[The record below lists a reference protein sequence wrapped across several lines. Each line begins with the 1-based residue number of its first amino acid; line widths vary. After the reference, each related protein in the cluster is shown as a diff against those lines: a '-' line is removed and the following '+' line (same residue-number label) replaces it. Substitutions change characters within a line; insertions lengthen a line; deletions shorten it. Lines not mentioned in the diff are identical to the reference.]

1 MSAKTTHVRH
11 LDLAVAW
18 DESEQRHV
26 YLTDAELVFS
36 GSEILHVGPGY
47 AGTADHVI
55 EGSGF
60 MAIPGF
66 VNVHSHPF
74 SEPANK
80 GLTEEVGSDKLGQ
93 SSLYE
98 FLPVFGLD
106 AEDAGPSTTVALSE
120 LLKSGVT
127 TITDL
132 SISRPGWLD
141 DLAASGIRAVVAP
154 MMRQGYWFTKNGH
167 TVEYAWDEKA
177 GEKAFEMAMQTIDRA
192 LQHPSGRLSA
202 MVCPSQIDT
211 CREGFFKEALQ
222 EAKKRGIPMQTH
234 ACQAV
239 VEFHEMVRRHGKT
252 PIEWLDAI
260 GVLGPDLVIGHGIF
274 LSDHPQI
281 HYPHGRDF
289 DILKESGAAV
299 AHCPTVFARRG
310 MALNT
315 IGRYMDAGITVGIG
329 TDTFP
334 HNMVDE
340 IRLACYVARVLTG
353 NYKMGTTR
361 HAFEAATVGG
371 AKILRRPD
379 LGRLAAGCKAD
390 FSLVDMSH
398 PYMQPAHEP
407 VRSLIYSAGDRA
419 IRHVYV
425 DGQQVVKD
433 GKVLTVDV
441 EAATAGLVAAQ
452 RKRLKTVPQR
462 DWAGRTAEQLAPPV
476 YTTRDRLPQS
486 RPVT

>member
-1 MSAKTTHVRH
+1 MSR
-11 LDLAVAW
+11 D
-18 DESEQRHV
+18 
-26 YLTDAELVFS
+26 
-36 GSEILHVGPGY
+36 
-47 AGTADHVI
+47 
-55 EGSGF
+55 
-60 MAIPGF
+60 
-66 VNVHSHPF
+66 
-74 SEPANK
+74 
-80 GLTEEVGSDKLGQ
+80 
-93 SSLYE
+93 
-98 FLPVFGLD
+98 
-106 AEDAGPSTTVALSE
+106 
-120 LLKSGVT
+120 
-127 TITDL
+127 
-132 SISRPGWLD
+132 GWID
-141 DLAASGIRAVVAP
+141 DLAATGIRAVVCP
-154 MMRQGYWFTKNGH
+154 MMRQGYWYTKNGH

-177 GEKAFEMAMQTIDRA
+177 GERAFEAAMKTIDA
-192 LQHPSGRLSA
+192 AMKHPSGRISA
-202 MVCPSQIDT
+202 MVGPSQIDT
-211 CREGFFKEALQ
+211 CKEGYFKEAHQ
-222 EAKKRGIPMQTH
+222 EAKRRNIPMQTH

-239 VEFHEMVRRHGKT
+239 VEFYEMVHRHGKT
-252 PIEWLDAI
+252 PIEWLDSI

-281 HYPHGRDF
+281 HYPHANDF
-289 DILKESGAAV
+289 EMLKDSGAAV

-310 MALNT
+310 MVLNS
-315 IGRYMDAGITVGIG
+315 IGRYMNAGITVGIG

-340 IRLACYVARVLTG
+340 IRLACYVARVFTG

-379 LGRLAAGCKAD
+379 LGRLVAGAKAD

-407 VRSLIYSAGDRA
+407 VRSLIYSASERA

-425 DGQQVVKD
+425 DGTQVVKD

-441 EAATAGLVAAQ
+441 EAATAGLIEGQ

-462 DWAGRTAEQLAPPV
+462 DWAGRTADQLAPPV
-476 YTTRDRLPQS
+476 YGTKDRLPQS

>member
-1 MSAKTTHVRH
+1 M
-11 LDLAVAW
+11 
-18 DESEQRHV
+18 
-26 YLTDAELVFS
+26 FS

-47 AGTADHVI
+47 AGTADNVI

-98 FLPVFGLD
+98 YLPVFGLD

-154 MMRQGYWFTKNGH
+154 DDAPGLLVHQERPH
-167 TVEYAWDEKA
+167 
-177 GEKAFEMAMQTIDRA
+177 
-192 LQHPSGRLSA
+192 GRLCLGREGRREGLRGGDADHRSRPA
-202 MVCPSQIDT
+202 ASQRPALGHGLPSQIDT

-289 DILKESGAAV
+289 DILKASGAAV

-379 LGRLAAGCKAD
+379 LGRLAPGCKAD

-425 DGQQVVKD
+425 DGKQVVKD

-441 EAATAGLVAAQ
+441 EAATAGLVAGQ

-462 DWAGRTAEQLAPPV
+462 DWAGRTADQLAPPV

>member
-1 MSAKTTHVRH
+1 MSTRTTRFRA
-11 LDLAVAW
+11 LDFAVAW

-26 YLTDAELVFS
+26 YLENADLVIR
-36 GSEILHVGPGY
+36 GNEIVHVGPDF
-47 AGTADHVI
+47 AGPIDTEVA
-55 EGSGF
+55 GAGF

-98 FLPVFGLD
+98 YLPVFGLD
-106 AEDAGPSTTVALSE
+106 PEDAGPSTRVALSE

-132 SISRPGWLD
+132 SVSRPGWLD

-177 GEKAFEMAMQTIDRA
+177 GAKAFETAMQTIDA
-192 LQHPSGRLSA
+192 AMQHPSGRLSG

-211 CREGFFKEALQ
+211 CREGYFREALQ
-222 EAKKRGIPMQTH
+222 EARKRGVPVQTH

-239 VEFHEMVRRHGKT
+239 VEFHEILHRYGKT

-281 HYPHGRDF
+281 HYAHGRDF
-289 DILKESGAAV
+289 EILRDSGAAV

-315 IGRYMDAGITVGIG
+315 IGRYMNAGIPVGIG

-340 IRLACYVARVLTG
+340 MRLACYVARVLTG

-371 AKILRRPD
+371 AAILRRPD
-379 LGRLAAGCKAD
+379 LGRLAPGCKAD
-390 FSLVDMSH
+390 FSLVDMGH

-407 VRSLIYSAGDRA
+407 VRSLIYSASDRA

-425 DGQQVVKD
+425 DGAQVVRD

-441 EAATAGLVAAQ
+441 EAATAGLIEGQ
-452 RKRLKTVPQR
+452 RRRLKTVSQR
-462 DWAGRTAEQLAPPV
+462 DWAGRSADQLAPPV
-476 YTTRDRLPQS
+476 YGTRERLPQS

>member
-1 MSAKTTHVRH
+1 MSSKITRIAN
-11 LDLAVAW
+11 LDHIVAW

-26 YLTDAELVFS
+26 YLDGGDLVFK
-36 GSEILHVGPGY
+36 GNEIVHVGPGY
-47 AGTADHVI
+47 SGTADSTI
-55 EGSGF
+55 QGRGF
-60 MAIPGF
+60 MMIPGLI
-66 VNVHSHPF
+66 NVHSHPF

-80 GLTEEVGSDKLGQ
+80 GLTEEYGSDKLGQ

-98 FLPVFGLD
+98 YLTVFGLNP
-106 AEDAGPSTTVALSE
+106 EDAGPSTQVALSE

-132 SISRPGWLD
+132 SMAREGWVD
-141 DLAASGIRAVVAP
+141 DIAKTGMRAVLCP
-154 MMRQGYWFTKNGH
+154 MMRQGVWFTKNGH
-167 TVEYAWDEKA
+167 VVDYAWDEKA
-177 GEKAFEMAMQTIDRA
+177 GEKAFEASMKTIDAA
-192 LQHPSGRLSA
+192 LKHPSGRLGG
-202 MVCPSQIDT
+202 MVGPAQIDT
-211 CREGFFKEALQ
+211 CREGFFKEAHQ
-222 EAKKRGIPMQTH
+222 EAKKRGLPMQTH

-252 PIEWLDAI
+252 PIEWLHSI

-274 LSDHPQI
+274 LNDHPQI
-281 HYPHGRDF
+281 HYPHSNDFELLRD
-289 DILKESGAAV
+289 SGAMV

-310 MALNT
+310 MVMNS
-315 IGRYMDAGITVGIG
+315 IGRYMNAGITVGIG

-334 HNMVDE
+334 HNMLDE
-340 IRLACYVARVLTG
+340 IRLVCYLARVFTM

-361 HAFEAATVGG
+361 HAFEAATIGG
-371 AKILRRPD
+371 AKIIRRPD
-379 LGRLAAGCKAD
+379 LGRLAPGAKAD

-398 PYMQPAHEP
+398 PYMQPSHEP

-441 EAATAGLVAAQ
+441 ETAIAGLVEAQ
-452 RKRLKTVPQR
+452 RKRLATVPQR
-462 DWAGRTAEQLAPPV
+462 DWAGRTADQLAPPV
-476 YTTRDRLPQS
+476 YGTKERLPQS